1 MEFRT
6 ITLKK
11 GDYMAKISVMI
22 FESPYGRE
30 KAYTALRFALT
41 ALLDGHEVTVILIQD
56 GILVGKRDQ
65 KPAEYPNIHDYLK
78 NAMGEGLKVIACGVC
93 CNARG
98 IKQDDLVEGV
108 TIVGMHEIVQAVTE
122 SDKEI
127 SF

>member
-1 MEFRT
+1 
-6 ITLKK
+6 
-11 GDYMAKISVMI
+11 MAKMVIMI

-41 ALLDGHEVTVILIQD
+41 ALTDGHEVTVILIQD
-56 GILVGKRDQ
+56 GIFIGKKDQ
-65 KPAEYPNIHDYLK
+65 KPADYPNLMDYLQ
-78 NAMGEGLKVIACGVC
+78 NAISEGLKVIACGVC

-98 IKQDDLVEGV
+98 MNLEDFIDGI

-122 SDKEI
+122 SDKTL